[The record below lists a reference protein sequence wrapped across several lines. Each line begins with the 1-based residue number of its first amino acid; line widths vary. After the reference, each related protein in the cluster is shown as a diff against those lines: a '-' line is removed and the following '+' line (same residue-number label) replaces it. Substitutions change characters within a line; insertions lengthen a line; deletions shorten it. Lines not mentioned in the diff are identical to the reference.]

1 MVEPIAPEDSRL
13 VFGNSHMVTVMVE
26 IASLHGE
33 TFSSKLIA
41 DATRLSPGIV
51 HPLIQ
56 KLLRAK
62 FIEFVERVPWERTI
76 LYRVRENPWWEAAS
90 QYTRDREATDRAQ
103 AS

>member
-13 VFGNSHMVTVMVE
+13 VFGNSHMVTVMVA
-26 IASLHGE
+26 IASRQGD

-41 DATRLSPGIV
+41 DATHLSPGIV

-56 KLLRAK
+56 KLLRAR
-62 FIEFVERVPWERTI
+62 FIEFVERVPGERTI
-76 LYRVRENPWWEAAS
+76 LYRVRANPWWEAAGR
-90 QYTRDREATDRAQ
+90 YAADRSGLVESK